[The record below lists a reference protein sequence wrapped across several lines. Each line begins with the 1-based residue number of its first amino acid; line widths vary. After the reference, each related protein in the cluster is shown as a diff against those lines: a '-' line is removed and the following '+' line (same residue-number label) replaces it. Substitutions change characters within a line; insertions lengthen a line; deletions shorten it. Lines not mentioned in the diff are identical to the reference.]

1 MSMKRFFVCL
11 ILLALTASLPSC
23 AGEKGERVEMYLLN
37 VGKGDAIILMTEGK
51 VYLIDAAKPERWG
64 VLQSAFRE
72 LGISR
77 LDGVLITHADGDHVG
92 GLDPLARSDIEVGAW
107 YASGYCV
114 EYKKEEKHPAVRAA
128 GLRGQA
134 VTWLY
139 AGDSA
144 EGVFQAL
151 APAVRMEDKEDNNSL
166 VMTVSSAAGRV
177 LLTGDMEYP
186 EEAELL
192 SRVKSLKCAVLKV
205 ANHGDDDTLSA
216 EMLASAA
223 PEIALI
229 STDPYEKPGT
239 PDEALLARLYAVG
252 AEVFRTDMSEMGVH
266 VILDE
271 NGARAEY
278 ATWLHRPEALPALT
292 IARTDALNDTVCVR
306 NLSDSPLALGGCYL
320 YSDRGDEIYVFPQ
333 DASLP
338 AGAAVTVGTRST
350 DGAFD
355 LLWDDKNVI
364 HNSKTDTITLFDPY
378 GRAISAA
385 ENGF

>member
-1 MSMKRFFVCL
+1 MRRFWGLL
-11 ILLALTASLPSC
+11 ILFALTASLFGC
-23 AGEKGERVEMYLLN
+23 AGEKGESVEIYMLN
-37 VGKGDAIILMTEGK
+37 VGKGDAIILMTGGK
-51 VYLIDAAKPERWG
+51 VFLIDAAKPERWG

-77 LDGVLITHADGDHVG
+77 LDGVFVTHADGDHVG
-92 GLDPLARSDIEVGAW
+92 GLEPLARSGMEIGAW

-128 GLRGQA
+128 ALRGQT
-134 VTWLY
+134 VEWLY

-144 EGVFQAL
+144 EGIFQVL
-151 APAVRMEDKEDNNSL
+151 APGVRMEDKEDNNSL
-166 VMTVSSAAGRV
+166 VMAVSSAAGRA
-177 LLTGDMEYP
+177 LLTGDMEIP

-192 SRVKSLKCAVLKV
+192 SRAGNLQCAVLKV
-205 ANHGDDDTLSA
+205 PNHGDDDTLSA
-216 EMLASAA
+216 QMVAAAA

-239 PDEALLARLYAVG
+239 PDEALLARLRAVG
-252 AEVFRTDMSEMGVH
+252 AEVFRTDMSEMGIH

-278 ATWLHRPEALPALT
+278 AVWQSCPESLPPLT
-292 IARTDALNDTVCVR
+292 IDQIDAENDTVRVR
-306 NLSDSPLALGGCYL
+306 NLSDSPIALDGCYL
-320 YSDRGDEIYVFPQ
+320 FSDRGEELFAFPR
-333 DASLP
+333 DTRLP

-364 HNSKTDTITLFDPY
+364 HNSKSDTVTLYDPY